1 MDNNLVMNDLD
12 FNVSGQ
18 GEFQGNQNI
27 ILDETSQNSENN
39 NNNNNNNENSI
50 NNQNNNNVAVENNLK
65 EKPSLSSVVNIPNL
79 NEENVNQNIDISQN
93 NEEPTRSTLDE
104 PISTTLKRDLYVI
117 LNKIKFVIVPKMTE
131 RKIEELYNWDL
142 WGPLL
147 FCFLYSMALSNSNN
161 NTETSIFVLVFVI
174 FWIGGFVITFNEKF
188 LGAQIGI
195 CQVLSLL
202 GYGMFPITVA
212 GIIIGFCGITNIFVK
227 LILVL
232 IGLIW
237 SIVASLGFFSRMV
250 EPDKKLLAIFPVF
263 IFLFSLSMFSL
274 NY

>member
-1 MDNNLVMNDLD
+1 MDNNLDMNDLD

-27 ILDETSQNSENN
+27 ILDETSQNSE
-39 NNNNNNNENSI
+39 NNNNNENSI

-93 NEEPTRSTLDE
+93 NEEPTKSTLDE

-202 GYGMFPITVA
+202 GYGMFPITVS

-237 SIVASLGFFSRMV
+237 SIVASLGFFSKMV

-263 IFLFSLSMFSL
+263 IYLFSLSMFSL